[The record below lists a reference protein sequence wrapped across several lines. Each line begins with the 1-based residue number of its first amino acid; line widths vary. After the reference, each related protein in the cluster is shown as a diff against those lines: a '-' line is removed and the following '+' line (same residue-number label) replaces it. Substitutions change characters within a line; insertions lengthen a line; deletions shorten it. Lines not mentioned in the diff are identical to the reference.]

1 MSHAFRSGRLELADA
16 GGKQCGGIR
25 HGQAVGLAIGGQAGL
40 FHCHLRTQRSA
51 IKAALLGLRKQS
63 NPGVFFF
70 ADMVGDF
77 FSTEKHEIEDD
88 DDRYWH
94 TEQQQQETFAHI
106 RSLRSLSQPIC
117 SSVPL
122 LIDSFG
128 IHPTPAT

>member
-1 MSHAFRSGRLELADA
+1 VSHAFRSGRLELADA

-40 FHCHLRTQRSA
+40 FHRHLRTQRSA

-63 NPGVFFF
+63 NPG
-70 ADMVGDF
+70 DF
-77 FSTEKHEIEDD
+77 FSTEKHEIEED